1 MPAKRKTAPS
11 GASASALMA
20 LSFAEAVALPQ
31 ADRIERFAI
40 EALSAQRAFSALG
53 KLFRVIESNLES
65 GQAIFRLLQDA
76 GIKKGT
82 VSNASYAA
90 KVFDLVDQGHL
101 TEAEYDTLAFND
113 CWQICRVQSK
123 TSKRQLTPAEVSAVV
138 RSSADFADDL
148 ASLYETGL
156 TAEEKAAAEAKAK
169 AAKAEAEAKAAAKAE
184 AEKAELEALRKHK
197 AALDAAAKHAE
208 EDKPEAEPEATKPD
222 AKAKKPEAKPDAKP
236 DAKAP
241 EANTPPPAP
250 AAKITAEDLLRLLD
264 EVEAGLTR
272 LSELD
277 QDRVAARIL
286 ELAELATI
294 KA

>member
-40 EALSAQRAFSALG
+40 EALSAQRAFSAMG

-65 GQAIFRLLQDA
+65 GQSIFPLLIGA

-123 TSKRQLTPAEVSAVV
+123 TSKRQLTATEVAAVV
-138 RSSADFADDL
+138 RNSTDFADDL
-148 ASLYETGL
+148 SSLYETGL
-156 TAEEKAAAEAKAK
+156 TAEERAAAEAKAK

-197 AALDAAAKHAE
+197 AELDAAAKHAE
-208 EDKPEAEPEATKPD
+208 EDKPEAED
-222 AKAKKPEAKPDAKP
+222 AKKPEAKKP
-236 DAKAP
+236 DAKADDKKP
-241 EANTPPPAP
+241 EAKKPEATPPPAP

-272 LSELD
+272 LSAID
-277 QDRVAARIL
+277 QDRVTARIV

>member
-1 MPAKRKTAPS
+1 
-11 GASASALMA
+11 MA

-40 EALSAQRAFSALG
+40 EALSAQRAFSAMG

-65 GQAIFRLLQDA
+65 GQSIFPLLIGA

-123 TSKRQLTPAEVSAVV
+123 TSKRQLTAAEVSAVV

-148 ASLYETGL
+148 TSLYETGL
-156 TAEEKAAAEAKAK
+156 TAEERAAAEAKAK

-197 AALDAAAKHAE
+197 AELDAAAKHAE
-208 EDKPEAEPEATKPD
+208 EDKPEAEADKPEAKD
-222 AKAKKPEAKPDAKP
+222 DKKPEAKKPDDKADAKKP
-236 DAKAP
+236 DAKKP

-272 LSELD
+272 LSALD

>member
-1 MPAKRKTAPS
+1 MPAKRKTAPP
-11 GASASALMA
+11 GASASVLMA

-31 ADRIERFAI
+31 SDRIERFLI
-40 EALSAQRAFSALG
+40 ESLSAQRAFSAMG
-53 KLFRVIESNLES
+53 KLFRVIEKNLEP

-90 KVFDLVDQGHL
+90 KVYDLVEAEQL
-101 TEAEYDTLAFND
+101 TEDEYNSLAFND

-123 TSKRQLTPAEVSAVV
+123 TSKRQLTPAEVVAVI
-138 RSSADFADDL
+138 RNSADFADDL
-148 ASLYETGL
+148 SSLYETGL
-156 TAEEKAAAEAKAK
+156 TAEERTAAEAKAK

-184 AEKAELEALRKHK
+184 AERAELEALRKHK
-197 AALDAAAKHAE
+197 AELDAAAKHAE
-208 EDKPEAEPEATKPD
+208 EDKPETKTEATKPD
-222 AKAKKPEAKPDAKP
+222 AKAKKPEAKKP
-236 DAKAP
+236 DAN

-272 LSELD
+272 LSEVD

-294 KA
+294 NA

>member
-1 MPAKRKTAPS
+1 
-11 GASASALMA
+11 MA

-40 EALSAQRAFSALG
+40 EALSAQRAFSAMG

-65 GQAIFRLLQDA
+65 GQSIFPLLIGA

-123 TSKRQLTPAEVSAVV
+123 TSKRQLTAAEVSAVV

-148 ASLYETGL
+148 TSLYETGL
-156 TAEEKAAAEAKAK
+156 TAEERAAAEAKAK

-197 AALDAAAKHAE
+197 AELDAAAKHAE
-208 EDKPEAEPEATKPD
+208 EDKPEPEADKPE
-222 AKAKKPEAKPDAKP
+222 AKDAKKPEAKDAK
-236 DAKAP
+236 KP
-241 EANTPPPAP
+241 EAKKPEATPPPAP

-272 LSELD
+272 LSAID
-277 QDRVAARIL
+277 QDRVTARIV

>member
-1 MPAKRKTAPS
+1 
-11 GASASALMA
+11 MA

-40 EALSAQRAFSALG
+40 EALSAQRAFSAMG

-65 GQAIFRLLQDA
+65 GQSIFPLLIGA

-123 TSKRQLTPAEVSAVV
+123 TSKRQLTATEVAAVV
-138 RSSADFADDL
+138 RNSTDFADDL
-148 ASLYETGL
+148 SSLYETGL
-156 TAEEKAAAEAKAK
+156 TAEERAAAEAKAK

-197 AALDAAAKHAE
+197 AELDAAAKHAE
-208 EDKPEAEPEATKPD
+208 EDKPEAED
-222 AKAKKPEAKPDAKP
+222 AKKPEAKKP
-236 DAKAP
+236 DAKADDKKP
-241 EANTPPPAP
+241 EAKKPEATPPPAP

-272 LSELD
+272 LSAID
-277 QDRVAARIL
+277 QDRVTARIV

>member
-31 ADRIERFAI
+31 SERIERFAI
-40 EALSAQRAFSALG
+40 EALSAQRAFSAMG
-53 KLFRVIESNLES
+53 KLFRVIERNLEA
-65 GQAIFRLLQDA
+65 GQSIFRLLQDA

-90 KVFDLVDQGHL
+90 KVYDLVEAEHL
-101 TEAEYDTLAFND
+101 TEEEYNSLAFND
-113 CWQICRVQSK
+113 CWQICRVQTK
-123 TSKRQLTPAEVSAVV
+123 TSKRQLTPAETVAVI
-138 RSSADFADDL
+138 RNSADFADDL
-148 ASLYETGL
+148 SSLYETGL
-156 TAEEKAAAEAKAK
+156 TAEERTAAEEKAK
-169 AAKAEAEAKAAAKAE
+169 AAKLAAEKIAAEKLV
-184 AEKAELEALRKHK
+184 AEKAELEELRNRK
-197 AALDAAAKHAE
+197 AALDAAGN
-208 EDKPEAEPEATKPD
+208 EPEAKT
-222 AKAKKPEAKPDAKP
+222 PEAKPDAKTDAKKP
-236 DAKAP
+236 DAKKPEAAP
-241 EANTPPPAP
+241 EAPKANTPPAP

-272 LSELD
+272 LSEID
-277 QDRVAARIL
+277 QDRVTARIV

>member
-1 MPAKRKTAPS
+1 
-11 GASASALMA
+11 MA

-40 EALSAQRAFSALG
+40 EALSAQRAFSAMG
-53 KLFRVIESNLES
+53 KLFRVIESNLEA
-65 GQAIFRLLQDA
+65 GQSIFPLLIGA

-123 TSKRQLTPAEVSAVV
+123 TSKRQLTAAEVSAVV
-138 RSSADFADDL
+138 RSSSDFADDL
-148 ASLYETGL
+148 TSLYETGL
-156 TAEEKAAAEAKAK
+156 TAEERAAAEAKAK

-197 AALDAAAKHAE
+197 AELDAAAKHAE
-208 EDKPEAEPEATKPD
+208 EDKPEAEAKPEATKHE
-222 AKAKKPEAKPDAKP
+222 AKAKKAEAKPDAKT
-236 DAKAP
+236 P
-241 EANTPPPAP
+241 EATTPPPAP

-272 LSELD
+272 LSALD